1 MVISNEP
8 GYYGS
13 KFGIRIENLEL
24 VKNIGNFLSFETL
37 TLIPYEKKLIDK
49 SLLSKTEI
57 NQINKYHKLV
67 NEKIRPLINRRD
79 GDLVNFLNRKTSIL

>member
-1 MVISNEP
+1 MKKV
-8 GYYGS
+8 
-13 KFGIRIENLEL
+13 
-24 VKNIGNFLSFETL
+24 GNFLSFETL

-67 NEKIRPLINRRD
+67 NEKIKPFITKRESN
-79 GDLVNFLNRKTSIL
+79 LVNFLNRKTSIL

>member
-8 GYYGS
+8 GYFGS
-13 KFGIRIENLEL
+13 KFVIIIENLEL
-24 VKNIGNFLSFETL
+24 IQKVGNFLSFETL

-57 NQINKYHKLV
+57 NQLNKYHELI
-67 NEKIRPLINRRD
+67 NEKIKPFINKSD
-79 GDLVNFLNRKTSIL
+79 GDLVNFLNSKTSIL

>member
-1 MVISNEP
+1 MDP
-8 GYYGS
+8 LRGG
-13 KFGIRIENLEL
+13 
-24 VKNIGNFLSFETL
+24 
-37 TLIPYEKKLIDK
+37 DK

-67 NEKIRPLINRRD
+67 NENIKPFITKRE

>member
-1 MVISNEP
+1 MKKILLRLIKKV
-8 GYYGS
+8 
-13 KFGIRIENLEL
+13 
-24 VKNIGNFLSFETL
+24 GNFLSFETL

-79 GDLVNFLNRKTSIL
+79 GDLVNFLNSKTSIL